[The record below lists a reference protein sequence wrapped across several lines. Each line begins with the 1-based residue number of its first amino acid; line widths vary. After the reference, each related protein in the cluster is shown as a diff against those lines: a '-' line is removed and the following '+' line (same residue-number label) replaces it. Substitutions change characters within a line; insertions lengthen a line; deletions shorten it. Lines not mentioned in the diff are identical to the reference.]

1 MKPDVLTLTPS
12 HLDATDEQLLLAHA
26 IGLSQRQIAV
36 QLGTDL
42 TTVGHLERELQRK
55 LNAGT
60 MANAIALAFVAGI
73 LHVKHAARVID
84 GEVLSKSLCVLLLA
98 INVTAL
104 SDNTM
109 MRTRTPLR
117 NPRTPTTVMRVM
129 RAGRNKELDA

>member
-1 MKPDVLTLTPS
+1 MASEAFIITPS
-12 HLDATDEQLLLAHA
+12 CLDSIEEQILLAHA
-26 IGLSQRQIAV
+26 TGLSQRQIAG

-42 TTVGHLERELQRK
+42 STVELLERDLKRK

-60 MANAIALAFVAGI
+60 MANAIALAFLAGI
-73 LHVKHAARVID
+73 LHVKHASRVID
-84 GEVLSKSLCVLLLA
+84 GEVLGKSLCVLLLA

-104 SDNTM
+104 GDSM

-117 NPRTPTTVMRVM
+117 NSRTPTTVMRVM

>member
-1 MKPDVLTLTPS
+1 MESDALTITPS
-12 HLDATDEQLLLAHA
+12 HLDTTDEQILMAHA
-26 IGLSQRQIAV
+26 NGLSQRHIAA

-84 GEVLSKSLCVLLLA
+84 GEVLGKSLCVLLLA
-98 INVTAL
+98 ANVMSIGDA
-104 SDNTM
+104 TM
-109 MRTRTPLR
+109 MRTRSPMR
-117 NPRTPTTVMRVM
+117 NSRNPTTVMRVM